1 MSDSGA
7 GRVPSLM
14 SSRKR
19 TVVLTSEA
27 QDDFVDIR
35 FYTQQQWGET
45 QRDRYEVTLLQ
56 AIAALAD
63 FPEVGRRSPEH
74 FSGCRVRPVEHHVLF
89 YRIEDDIIVV
99 IRILHER
106 ADPAQH
112 FQP

>member
-7 GRVPSLM
+7 ERVPSRM

-27 QDDFVDIR
+27 QDDFINIR

-45 QRDRYEVTLLQ
+45 QRDRYEATLLQ

-63 FPEVGRRSPEH
+63 FPEIGRRSPGL

-89 YRIEDDIIVV
+89 SRLEGDVITIV
-99 IRILHER
+99 RILHER
-106 ADPAQH
+106 ADPSRH